1 MNFETVVNDVKTRL
15 EDVGVRAQGVA
26 QISVDTFRQAN
37 DIVVPAVQTIVRK
50 NGEAARS
57 FIASGR
63 SSLDKVR
70 IDGLKAVA
78 ANPGEYLPA
87 RDQFVLV
94 FNDSVEVTTKAGEE
108 LFEVLKQAYE
118 TVLARLNGDAPVAT
132 ATRTKVKAAARK
144 TTRTAKTTA
153 KRATRAA
160 DGAAKRVTKAANGAA
175 RSARKTTSRATTK
188 ARKTVAAAAD
198 KAADKIEQSLD

>member
-1 MNFETVVNDVKTRL
+1 MNFESVVNDVKTRF
-15 EDVGVRAQGVA
+15 EDVSVRAQGVA
-26 QISVDTFRQAN
+26 QVSVETLKQAN
-37 DIVVPAVQTIVRK
+37 GIVMPAVQTIVRK

-57 FIASGR
+57 FIASSR
-63 SSLDKVR
+63 DSLDKVR
-70 IDGLKAVA
+70 VDGLKAVA

-108 LFEVLKQAYE
+108 LFEVLKQAYDA
-118 TVLARLNGDAPVAT
+118 VLARLNGEAPVA
-132 ATRTKVKAAARK
+132 AKVRKTVKSAAGK
-144 TTRTAKTTA
+144 TTRTAKTAA

-160 DGAAKRVTKAANGAA
+160 DGAAKRVTKAADGAA
-175 RSARKTTSRATTK
+175 RSARKTATRATSK
-188 ARKTVAAAAD
+188 ARKTVANAAE